1 MHVCTDMAWTCPECE
16 NEDNEQTTCDACG
29 EAQPAD
35 LEAAAAVPAAP
46 AGDKLV
52 GLVVECEVL
61 GQPKDKL
68 KKLTV
73 DVGGAKALTIVTN
86 APNIR
91 EAGSRVVVAMIGAVL
106 SDDVKVQKKA
116 FTGGVV
122 SEGVICDRYIMHLTS

>member
-1 MHVCTDMAWTCPECE
+1 MAWTCPECE
-16 NEDNEQTTCDACG
+16 NEDNEQATCDACG

-35 LEAAAAVPAAP
+35 LKAAAAAAP
-46 AGDKLV
+46 AGDKVV

-73 DVGGAKALTIVTN
+73 DVGGAKPLTIVTN

-106 SDDVKVQKKA
+106 TTAWFPRGSYA
-116 FTGGVV
+116 TGI
-122 SEGVICDRYIMHLTS
+122 SCILRLEAIFATSSL